1 MVWDLLALKLLFNY
15 KKNID
20 VLVTDLDIEKIADK
34 LESAILRIGKDKN
47 SKILKIRYY
56 QLWRNWNYF
65 PKEKLLLTSDADLVM

>member
-34 LESAILRIGKDKN
+34 LESAILRIGKDK
-47 SKILKIRYY
+47 K
-56 QLWRNWNYF
+56 Q
-65 PKEKLLLTSDADLVM
+65 